1 MQAPPA
7 EESELSLDSQQ
18 QQEPVTFELPGA
30 LDNLDTAAQE
40 QLKQAVVAGLNVT
53 VASVEVVLEG
63 IDQETAEPKLELEP
77 QLVLLVVKVAVATSL
92 SARV

>member
-40 QLKQAVVAGLNVT
+40 QLKRAVVAGLNVT
-53 VASVEVVLEG
+53 VASVEVALEEG
-63 IDQETAEPKLELEP
+63 TDKETAEPAPRGPLAANRW
-77 QLVLLVVKVAVATSL
+77 LVQ
-92 SARV
+92 